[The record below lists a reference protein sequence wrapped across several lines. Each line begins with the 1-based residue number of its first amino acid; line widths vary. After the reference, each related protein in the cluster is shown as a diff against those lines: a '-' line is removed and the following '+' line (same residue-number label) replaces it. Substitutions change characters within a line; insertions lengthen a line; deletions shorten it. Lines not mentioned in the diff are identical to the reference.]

1 MFLLEYAQEIGCF
14 AESGPGSG
22 SGPSSRVVHGE
33 VPRGSSAQGKPTD
46 HQPVFIDWIT
56 PFDFFESLP
65 EVGFSGETAAVA
77 IASIE
82 VEHER
87 VRRSEFPEVL
97 HPVGD
102 ECQFA
107 QGFAPSVEPEIQAP

>member
-1 MFLLEYAQEIGCF
+1 MVD
-14 AESGPGSG
+14 
-22 SGPSSRVVHGE
+22 RE
-33 VPRGSSAQGKPTD
+33 VPCRSSAQRKTAD
-46 HQPVFIDWIT
+46 YQSVFIDRIE
-56 PFDFFESLP
+56 PFDFVKGLP